1 MKLKWSPLAVQR
13 AAEAATRI
21 AQDKPGAATKW
32 LGLLFDRVERLGK
45 FPESGRMIPE
55 VGDPRYREVLY
66 GNYRVLY
73 RITSSLVE
81 ILTIRHVRRQL
92 DFAELSDEARTD

>member
-1 MKLKWSPLAVQR
+1 
-13 AAEAATRI
+13 
-21 AQDKPGAATKW
+21 
-32 LGLLFDRVERLGK
+32 
-45 FPESGRMIPE
+45 MIPE